1 MRARPG
7 CLLLL
12 LVALLSR
19 PSAAAPVPVF
29 VAERLRVFP
38 ESGPVTLTLE
48 TKGAGPT
55 ALALCRR
62 GPAGDAPLGERAAA
76 WKDGRAALA
85 LGRLPRGYYELRD
98 PAAPEA
104 LPLAFVVTFDPGAR
118 PKVDPSLA
126 RIATD
131 GAIAWLVKPDDYDA
145 VSKALALCGAAW
157 VRDRLS
163 WAEVAPARGEF
174 NWAERYDRAADA
186 QRRAGL
192 SVVTVFHDIPAWAR
206 ADRDRKAFP
215 ESLRDAYDFGQA
227 LAEHFR
233 GRIQAYEIWNEA
245 DIEVFAT
252 EPADRLA
259 AFHKAASLGIRA
271 GDPGAIVLF
280 NSFATQAKAFGE
292 LYFENEVGSY
302 ADAYNHH
309 LYQPP
314 DKHPSVAA
322 WHHNLAGRFRLGL
335 PFWVTEAGVH
345 FPDADGRLREADR
358 WKQADFVAKS
368 YARSLDAGIDRHF
381 FFIFPY
387 YKEGTIDF
395 GLLDRDLAPT
405 PGAAAFATMRFA
417 LGGAKRLGMGI
428 AGADDVAA
436 TFFDAGPWR
445 TAVLWRDAGPKEIR
459 VPTSDPAPRGLTVT
473 GEEIPLKVEGG
484 AVRLTVGP
492 SPVYCLAKDLKPA
505 VAHVQAAPTPPLP
518 QPGLKETVVR
528 IHLPRPLAS
537 FKRQRYVL
545 TAGSAQDAEVEVWHF
560 GAAPLK
566 GVLTL
571 ACESVDPTK
580 DAPVVRAE
588 PAEAAV
594 EVAPMGVARI
604 PVKLRVPPEGTAG
617 LCRVTARVA
626 AGDRS
631 TAAARVRVA
640 AEAKGAAARV
650 VSVLPLAPA
659 AWAANSSGNGTATL
673 SAAEGGGLRIA
684 SVFTQPGDRWS
695 YPVLAFSPPKDFSA
709 CTGLRLRVKVVQA
722 AEGLTLRLQVAE
734 PGGASYL
741 TQDGLHPKAGETTE
755 WTVPFAELEHGAF
768 SGEDPNGRLDLDRV
782 ARILVGANQAGDR
795 SVFEVLSL
803 EAVAAGK

>member
-1 MRARPG
+1 MRTPAVG
-7 CLLLL
+7 L
-12 LVALLSR
+12 ALLSAILSTAV
-19 PSAAAPVPVF
+19 SAAPSPVS

-38 ESGPVTLTLE
+38 ENASVALTLE
-48 TKGAGPT
+48 TKGTGP
-55 ALALCRR
+55 AVLALVRR
-62 GPAGDAPLGERAAA
+62 GPGGDAPPGERTLA

-104 LPLAFVVTFDPGAR
+104 LPVSFVVTFDPAAR
-118 PKVDPSLA
+118 PKVDPALA

-131 GAIAWLVKPDDYDA
+131 GAIAWLVKPDDFDA
-145 VSKALALCGAAW
+145 VSKAMALCGAAW

-174 NWAERYDRAADA
+174 KWAERYDRAADA

-206 ADRDRKAFP
+206 ADHDRKAFP
-215 ESLRDAYDFGQA
+215 DSHRDAYDFGKA

-245 DIEVFAT
+245 DIDVFAT

-259 AFHKAASLGIRA
+259 AFHKAAALGVKA
-271 GDPGAIVLF
+271 GDPKALVLF
-280 NSFATQAKAFGE
+280 NSFGD
-292 LYFENEVGSY
+292 LYFENEVGTY
-302 ADAYNHH
+302 AHAYNHH

-314 DKHPSVAA
+314 NKHPSVAN
-322 WHHNLAGRFRLGL
+322 WHRDLAGRFQLGL

-345 FPDADGRLREADR
+345 FPDVDGRLREADR

-368 YARSLDAGIDRHF
+368 YARSLDAGVDRHF

-395 GLLDRDLAPT
+395 GLLDRDLGPT
-405 PGAAAFATMRFA
+405 PGTSAYATMSFA
-417 LGGAKRLGMGI
+417 LGGATRLGTGI
-428 AGADDVAA
+428 AGTDDVAA

-445 TAVLWRDAGPKEIR
+445 AAVLWRDAGPKE
-459 VPTSDPAPRGLTVT
+459 VALPMADPAPRGLTVT
-473 GEEIPLKVEGG
+473 GEEIPLKAEGG
-484 AVRLTVGP
+484 TVRLTVGP
-492 SPVYCLAKDLKPA
+492 SPVYILAKDLKPA
-505 VAHVQAAPTPPLP
+505 VEYAQAAPVPRLP
-518 QPGLKETVVR
+518 EPGLKETVVR
-528 IHLPRPLAS
+528 INLPRPLAS
-537 FKRQRYVL
+537 YKRQRYVL
-545 TAGSAQDAEVEVWHF
+545 EAGAVQDVEIEVWHF

-566 GVLTL
+566 GTLKL
-571 ACESVDPTK
+571 ACASVDPAK
-580 DAPVVRAE
+580 DAPMVRAE

-594 EVAPMGVARI
+594 DVAPMGVARI
-604 PVKLRVPPEGTAG
+604 PVKLRVPPEGLAG

-631 TAAARVRVA
+631 TAAACVRVA

-650 VSVLPLAPA
+650 VSALPLAPA
-659 AWAANSSGNGTATL
+659 AWAPNISGNGTSKL
-673 SAAEGGGLRIA
+673 SAAEGGGLRVE

-695 YPVLAFSPPKDFSA
+695 YPVLAFNPPRDFSA

-722 AEGLTLRLQVAE
+722 AEGLTLRLQVGE

-741 TQDGLHPKAGETTE
+741 TQDGIRPKAGEVTE
-755 WTVPFAELEHGAF
+755 WMVPFAELEHGAF
-768 SGEDPNGRLDLDRV
+768 SGEDPNGKLDLDRV
-782 ARILVGANQAGDR
+782 ARILVGVNQAGEK
-795 SVFEVLSL
+795 SVFEILSM
-803 EAVAAGK
+803 EAMVVGK